1 MNIDWGTATVGLV
14 VVLVCISPI
23 VIMHHYRERKV
34 KKMLLALREMAQQQN
49 CNISQHEFCGD
60 FVLGIDE
67 VKKFVFF
74 HKYRKE
80 NSISEYVDLTDIQT
94 CKVNKQSRSIKVE
107 NETIS
112 MIERVTL
119 NFIPVSK
126 NQEEQIFVLFDEAIN
141 KQLSGELQFS
151 EKWVQTINDCLKKKK

>member
-1 MNIDWGTATVGLV
+1 
-14 VVLVCISPI
+14 VLVCISPI

-34 KKMLLALREMAQQQN
+34 KKMLQALREKTQQQN
-49 CNISQHEFCGD
+49 CKISQHEFCGD

-74 HKYRKE
+74 HKFRKE
-80 NSISEYVDLTDIQT
+80 NPISQYVDLADIQT

-119 NFIPVSK
+119 NFVPVSK

-151 EKWVQTINDCLKKKK
+151 EKWVQIINKCLKKK

>member
-23 VIMHHYRERKV
+23 VIMHYYRERKV
-34 KKMLLALREMAQQQN
+34 KKMLQALREMAQQQN

-60 FVLGIDE
+60 FVLGMDE

-80 NSISEYVDLTDIQT
+80 NPISQYIDLADIQT
-94 CKVNKQSRSIKVE
+94 CKVVKQSRSVKMEQETVSMTDRVE
-107 NETIS
+107 
-112 MIERVTL
+112 L
-119 NFIPVSK
+119 NFIPVNK
-126 NQEEQIFVLFDEAIN
+126 GQEEQSFILFDEAIN

-151 EKWVQTINDCLKKKK
+151 EKWVQIINKCLKKK